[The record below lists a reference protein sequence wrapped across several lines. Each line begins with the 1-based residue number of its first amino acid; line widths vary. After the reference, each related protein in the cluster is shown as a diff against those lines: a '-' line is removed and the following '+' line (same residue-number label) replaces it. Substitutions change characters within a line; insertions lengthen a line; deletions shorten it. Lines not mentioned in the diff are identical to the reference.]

1 MERAQALAILARYAP
16 ELTELDR
23 AALLDEQTVTRT
35 VNSTPVLLLD
45 PYAAAV
51 AHLMHP
57 ATVKA
62 RTEGSVSETYIDP
75 KEAAAYL
82 QGESARLRAGWPPA
96 DPVVSNAAPFD
107 LTLDVQGWN

>member
-1 MERAQALAILARYAP
+1 MTRVTALTILLRYTP
-16 ELTELDR
+16 ELTGPER
-23 AALLDEQTVTRT
+23 EALLDEQTVTRT
-35 VNSTPVLLLD
+35 VNGVAVQLLD

-75 KEAAAYL
+75 EKAAAYL
-82 QGESARLRAGWPPA
+82 QGESARLRAGWPLA
-96 DPVVSNAAPFD
+96 DAVVSNAAPFD
-107 LTLDVQGWN
+107 LTLDVRGW